1 MRDLLKVLAY
11 TLHLLV
17 KPIQGKNCRS
27 KIVTF
32 FADLITWNDISF
44 NCGYDWNRHY
54 PLAFIIET
62 FLSDSTSRAWFS
74 NLDFSESKFTLI
86 KSIELSCLV
95 TCFWIWVISSAVA
108 KFWLAANH
116 AEIEPL
122 LDRTCSIMLA
132 SACSSWRIFSSKSAG
147 TRAVSYTHLTLPTN
161 REV

>member
-1 MRDLLKVLAY
+1 MRYQNFLFNKNLDVMCWLNLNKV
-11 TLHLLV
+11 
-17 KPIQGKNCRS
+17 
-27 KIVTF
+27 KISVRKSWHF
-32 FADLITWNDISF
+32 CSF
-44 NCGYDWNRHY
+44 NFSNDWNRHY

-74 NLDFSESKFTLI
+74 NLDFSESKLTLI

-122 LDRTCSIMLA
+122 LDRTCSIILA

-147 TRAVSYTHLTLPTN
+147 TRVLM
-161 REV
+161 